1 MIVLKQDRVYEAA
14 NTFADTGSQFSI
26 MTNDFA
32 KSCKIKFNEADQH
45 FDLLD
50 MSGASLPMVGY
61 ADVEIKTFGNDKY
74 GGTCMIVI
82 DGVGHEIRLGRMD
95 LCLLGII
102 LANFPMKMSNLAL
115 YVERR
120 AWTRSPAG
128 WPDVAGHMGMSLPA
142 SRRRLRHQ
150 GETPDAGNQ
159 GLGETSQGKQVHSRK
174 GR

>member
-1 MIVLKQDRVYEAA
+1 MIVLKQDRVYEAG

-32 KSCKIKFNEADQH
+32 KSCKIKFNKADQH

-74 GGTCMIVI
+74 WGTCMIVI

-102 LANFPMKMSNLAL
+102 LANFLMKMSNPAL
-115 YVERR
+115 
-120 AWTRSPAG
+120 
-128 WPDVAGHMGMSLPA
+128 
-142 SRRRLRHQ
+142 
-150 GETPDAGNQ
+150 
-159 GLGETSQGKQVHSRK
+159 
-174 GR
+174 